1 MGRRLAPWLAGIVA
15 VLLVVGGTFWL
26 SHHGMGP
33 DADVDAAGGTG
44 PLPTAK
50 DGYRWVS
57 WRNVAVQVPEAWVY
71 GYETRDQ
78 WCVGD
83 EKAAPKPFVAY
94 NQSHAAS
101 TLVGCPENQND
112 APRIFGPAPE
122 RLWTTHLTFQDLGE
136 DAGHTATYDG
146 WTLASKVI
154 GGVEVRLLSQVTQ
167 QTQGIMDSARTF
179 SVDQNGC
186 APTSK
191 IQTDDFVQPTPAYDV
206 RSIESV
212 DSISVCQYQKTEIR
226 LPTPALM
233 ASRMI
238 TGSAATDLL
247 HGLQSAPDTGGPDR
261 PSSCMSDM
269 SGDDAIELVL
279 RSGTEAHSVY
289 LYYSW
294 CFGNGTDDGVT
305 LRQLTAET
313 CAAVFDP
320 PVVAWSFSMVVA
332 DRCSDQP
339 ST

>member
-1 MGRRLAPWLAGIVA
+1 M
-15 VLLVVGGTFWL
+15 LLVVGGTAWL
-26 SHHGMGP
+26 SHRGAGP
-33 DADVDAAGGTG
+33 DADAVGGAE
-44 PLPTAK
+44 PLPAAK

-57 WRNVAVQVPEAWVY
+57 WRNVAVQVPEAWAY
-71 GYETRDQ
+71 GYEMGDQ

-83 EKAAPKPFVAY
+83 EQAPPQPFVAY
-94 NQSHAAS
+94 DQTNAAS
-101 TLVGCPENQND
+101 TAVGCPGNQSD
-112 APRIFGPAPE
+112 APRTFGPAPE
-122 RLWTTHLTFQDLGE
+122 RLWTTHLTFQAPGQ

-154 GGVEVRLLSQVTQ
+154 DGVEVRLLTDKPAE
-167 QTQGIMDSARTF
+167 TQGIIASARTF

-186 APTSK
+186 PASSG
-191 IQTDDFVQPTPAYDV
+191 IQAKGFPSPTPAYDV
-206 RSIESV
+206 RKIESV
-212 DSISVCQYQKTEIR
+212 DSISVCQYQKADMRPDI
-226 LPTPALM
+226 PSLM

-261 PSSCMSDM
+261 PSSCMSGM

-279 RSGTEAHSVY
+279 RSGTGEHSVY

-313 CAAVFDP
+313 CAPVFDP
-320 PVVAWSFSMVVA
+320 PVVAWSFSMVVM
-332 DRCSDQP
+332 DRCSDRP